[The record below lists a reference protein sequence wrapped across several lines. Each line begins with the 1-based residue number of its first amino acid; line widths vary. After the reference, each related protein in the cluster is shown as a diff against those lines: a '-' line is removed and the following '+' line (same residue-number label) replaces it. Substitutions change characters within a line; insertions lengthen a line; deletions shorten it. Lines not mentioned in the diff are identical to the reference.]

1 MATMALA
8 LDIRLG
14 KPGVYVL
21 NPAGRQPT
29 GMDTARALMYA
40 EKVIVILTAMA
51 LMALVLRS
59 VVVS

>member
-29 GMDTARALMYA
+29 RMDTARAIIYA
-40 EKVIVILTAMA
+40 EKVAIAFPFMA
-51 LMALVLRS
+51 LTALVLTS
-59 VVVS
+59 VAVS